1 MATAGQW
8 SQHWRLFKCK
18 SRYQSSSD
26 LNQLTL
32 LFSPFCLHNV
42 GLWVRDTPPSPP
54 AHLSAQIM
62 LGRAGGAGVGGLRS
76 HLSDIYSYFCMQ
88 SVCIQDQSG
97 WSSRIHQLFVPKQNV
112 KTPKIQH
119 GGRTWT
125 HSWFKERKHPVG
137 GYHCSAQKQ
146 EMVWKVKQCC

>member
-26 LNQLTL
+26 LNPLTL
-32 LFSPFCLHNV
+32 LFSPFCLCNV
-42 GLWVRDTPPSPP
+42 GLWVRDPHLLHLLMISPDH
-54 AHLSAQIM
+54 A
-62 LGRAGGAGVGGLRS
+62 GRDGGLRVWGLQS
-76 HLSDIYSYFCMQ
+76 HLSDNYSYFCLQ
-88 SVCIQDQSG
+88 SVCIQDQLG
-97 WSSRIHQLFVPKQNV
+97 WSSHIHQLFVPKQNV
-112 KTPKIQH
+112 KTPKIQD

-125 HSWFKERKHPVG
+125 HGWFKERKHPVG
-137 GYHCSAQKQ
+137 GLHCSAQKQ